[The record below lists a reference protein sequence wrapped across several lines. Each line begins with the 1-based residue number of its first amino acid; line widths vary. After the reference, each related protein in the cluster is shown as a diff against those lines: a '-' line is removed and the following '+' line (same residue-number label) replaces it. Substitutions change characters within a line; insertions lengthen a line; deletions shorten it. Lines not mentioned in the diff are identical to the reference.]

1 MSQSDL
7 VVRLMKL
14 TRIDWA
20 PSHRQPSGVGVVIA
34 TVVSLLGSLL
44 ADAAIVAIGTRVF
57 TSTKGYVHFHLS
69 DYGKFTVIGVLIASA
84 AWPLV
89 TRISSEPRSLF
100 LRMAILVTLVLW
112 LPDVYI
118 LHQGQSGKAVAIL
131 MTMHLAVALVTY
143 NALVRIAPCGNAE
156 TRQPITTTRL

>member
-1 MSQSDL
+1 MSQSDS

-57 TSTKGYVHFHLS
+57 TSTKGYVHFQFS
-69 DYGKFTVIGVLIASA
+69 DYGKLTVIGVLIACA

-89 TRISSEPRSLF
+89 TRISSEPRWLF

-112 LPDVYI
+112 LPDIYI
-118 LHQGQSGKAVAIL
+118 LHQGQSAKAVAVL